1 MQSSTQSNLP
11 GQSRRVDQS
20 GNMLRQAAS
29 HADRTRSEES
39 WIEIASQPSSS
50 SLSSAADDIVT
61 TGLRVQRDVVARKKR
76 RQRPT
81 APTSNPQ
88 NAGQSGTLADA
99 SSQEEYEES
108 ESESDRVLT
117 SSNEGLVMGEQ
128 GSNQDGGMAMSDDDE
143 NKTAVNY
150 PIRRRN
156 QTAFTPQPNAFSHPP
171 SSTTMRHASEP
182 CPGSYFPQMS
192 ARPTT
197 RPNTRHS
204 FSAQDQRVQH
214 SPYNA
219 ISPSHN
225 AAAHHD
231 AALRA
236 SLSTLLSCAA
246 AARGLP
252 KTKSAQPSTAA
263 LPPSN
268 RIQPNTFS
276 LIPESALPGATQ
288 ARQRL
293 EPDFLPTIRQR
304 SSSSTSASANGRMG
318 ESGDLHKRKGERSS
332 SKERRMAKKARRSPS
347 ASSASSMYSSEEMFV
362 SPTLLTWVVSAGVVV
377 VLSAISFSAGYSIGR
392 EAGKIETSFGVGGD
406 MGSCASDAG
415 RSGMGLRRLR
425 FAVQA

>member
-1 MQSSTQSNLP
+1 M
-11 GQSRRVDQS
+11 S
-20 GNMLRQAAS
+20 GQAAS
-29 HADRTRSEES
+29 LSDRIRSEES

-50 SLSSAADDIVT
+50 SLSSAGGDIVT
-61 TGLRVQRDVVARKKR
+61 TGLRVQRDMVARRKR
-76 RQRPT
+76 RQRT
-81 APTSNPQ
+81 TGPTSEPQ
-88 NAGQSGTLADA
+88 HATNSGTLADA

-108 ESESDRVLT
+108 ESESDQVMT
-117 SSNEGLVMGEQ
+117 SSNEGLIMG
-128 GSNQDGGMAMSDDDE
+128 GHDSNQDEPAMSDDDE
-143 NKTAVNY
+143 NRTAVNY
-150 PIRRRN
+150 PIRRRG

-192 ARPTT
+192 ARPAA
-197 RPNTRHS
+197 RSNTRHS
-204 FSAQDQRVQH
+204 FSAQESRVQH

-219 ISPSHN
+219 LSPSHN

-252 KTKSAQPSTAA
+252 KLKSTQPSTTAPP
-263 LPPSN
+263 PPSD
-268 RIQPNTFS
+268 RIQPNTFR
-276 LIPESALPGATQ
+276 LIPQSQLPGATTQ
-288 ARQRL
+288 TRQRL

-304 SSSSTSASANGRMG
+304 STSSTSDSANGRLT
-318 ESGDLHKRKGERSS
+318 ESAELHKRKNAGERSS
-332 SKERRMAKKARRSPS
+332 SKDRRMKKARRSPS
-347 ASSASSMYSSEEMFV
+347 ASSSASSMYSTEEMLV

-392 EAGKIETSFGVGGD
+392 EAGKVEGAFGGVVGG
-406 MGSCASDAG
+406 GEVSCAGETARAG
-415 RSGMGLRRLR
+415 TGLGLRRLR